1 MSSVSVSR
9 DPYTVVVTGVGAI
22 IGQGIVKSLR
32 QCVGSVRVVG
42 VDRESDCLGPH
53 LCDAFHAKPA
63 CDESSLEYMEF
74 WRHLISDKSIDLVLP
89 GLEVDLFFVNTHRE
103 TLGDLGATLGLNA
116 AELIELARDKWQFGQ
131 EITKAGLIPIPT
143 VFSRDWDECVEIL
156 GPPPLLLKPR
166 EGSGSRGIVR
176 IYDERD
182 LQYWSKKSGDNFMV
196 QKIVGDV
203 NEEYTAGAF
212 GLGAGKTLPPIVFR
226 RRLSAAGN
234 TQYAEVVTDKSIS
247 EAIEKLSAY
256 FKPVGPTNYQF
267 RKEGNLAYLLEIN
280 PRFSSSSSLRAAFG
294 YNEAQMSLDYFLD
307 GIRPEP
313 ADIIL
318 GRAWR
323 YAEDFVIK

>member
-1 MSSVSVSR
+1 MSSVSASR
-9 DPYTVVVTGVGAI
+9 DPNTVVVTGVGAI

-32 QCVGSVRVVG
+32 QCKGSVRVVG
-42 VDRESDCLGPH
+42 VDRDPDCLGSH

-63 CDESSLEYMEF
+63 CDESSQEYLEF
-74 WRHLISDKSIDLVLP
+74 WHHLLRDKSIDLVLP
-89 GLEVDLFFVNTHRE
+89 GLEVDLFFMNANRDKLSDFGT
-103 TLGDLGATLGLNA
+103 TLGLNA
-116 AELIELARDKWQFGQ
+116 AGLIDLARDKWQLGQ
-131 EITKAGLIPIPT
+131 EITKAGLISIPT
-143 VFSRDWDECVEIL
+143 VLSREWGECVEAL

-176 IYDERD
+176 IDDEPD
-182 LQYWSKKSGDNFMV
+182 LHYWSQKSGDNFMV
-196 QKIVGDV
+196 QKIVGDG

-212 GLGAGKTLPPIVFR
+212 GLGAGKTLPPIIFR
-226 RRLSAAGN
+226 RRLSPAGN
-234 TQYAEVVTDKSIS
+234 TQFAEVVTDKSIS

-267 RKEGNLAYLLEIN
+267 RKEGDLAYLLEIN
-280 PRFSSSSSLRAAFG
+280 PRLSSSSSLRAAFG

-307 GIRPEP
+307 GIQPDQP
-313 ADIIL
+313 GIIP